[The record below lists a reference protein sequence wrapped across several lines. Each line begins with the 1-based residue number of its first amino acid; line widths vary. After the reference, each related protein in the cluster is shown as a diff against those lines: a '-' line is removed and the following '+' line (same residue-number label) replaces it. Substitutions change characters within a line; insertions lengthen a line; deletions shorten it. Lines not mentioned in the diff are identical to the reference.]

1 MCSADFDNDGI
12 CDLFSNAF
20 INILVNN
27 NLIFELSG
35 PNEVDF
41 GSALEINFCSYY
53 CPPEPCK
60 GDFDNDG
67 VVTIRDLLS
76 LLAAPPGDLSEC
88 STYDLNNDFNINV
101 GDILDFLPLMGYNC
115 YTGEFKNISPPEW
128 VFDCIDNNSCFTI
141 TNVTNP
147 PSYGGGGVISQIYY
161 DLSGRKVND
170 KARLSPGIYL
180 VVENWSNGTATTR
193 KIFINSWE

>member
-1 MCSADFDNDGI
+1 CLPNGCYTFRITDTAGDGFCVIDFDNDGV
-12 CDLFSNAF
+12 CDLG
-20 INILVNN
+20 N
-27 NLIFELSG
+27 NLEILSNG
-35 PNEVDF
+35 NLIVSISDENSDF
-41 GSALEINFCSYY
+41 GSEGLFDFCSYF

-67 VVTIRDLLS
+67 VVTIRDLLYF
-76 LLAAPPGDLSEC
+76 LATPQGDISEC

-128 VFDCIDNNSCFTI
+128 VFDCINNNSCFNI

-147 PSYGGGGVISQIYY
+147 PSYNGGG
-161 DLSGRKVND
+161 
-170 KARLSPGIYL
+170 
-180 VVENWSNGTATTR
+180 
-193 KIFINSWE
+193 